1 MLAAGDIYW
10 EGEEDNVNEF
20 LEVKEDDPGVIGH
33 LKRFKRQ
40 FSFPDFGEY
49 NTYFL
54 CNKTTHK
61 TEAKSNNSVV
71 TFHL

>member
-49 NTYFL
+49 NTYFFYFSYPL
-54 CNKTTHK
+54 TRRGDT
-61 TEAKSNNSVV
+61 SNIY
-71 TFHL
+71 